1 MENEFTDIH
10 AFADHVD
17 SWYQNQLNV
26 IQHFIDIPLNVEM
39 DVDEEKLS
47 LSGDLHKGF
56 VIGMRLVLQ
65 DLQAHPPFVVLPD
78 GEPN

>member
-10 AFADHVD
+10 TFADHVD
-17 SWYQNQLNV
+17 NWYKNQLNV
-26 IQHFIDIPLNVEM
+26 ISHFIEVPENVEM
-39 DVDEEKLS
+39 EVDEVETI

-78 GEPN
+78 GEPI

>member
-17 SWYQNQLNV
+17 NWYKNQLNV
-26 IQHFIDIPLNVEM
+26 ISHFIEVPENVEM
-39 DVDEEKLS
+39 DVDGKKLT
-47 LSGDLHKGF
+47 LSGDMHKGL

-65 DLQAHPPFVVLPD
+65 DLQENPPFVILPD